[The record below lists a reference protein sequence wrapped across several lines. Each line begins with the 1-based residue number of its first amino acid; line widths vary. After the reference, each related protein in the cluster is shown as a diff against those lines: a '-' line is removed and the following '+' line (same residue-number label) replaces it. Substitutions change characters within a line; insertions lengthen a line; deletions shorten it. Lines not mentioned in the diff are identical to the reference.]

1 VTAEIPPSEWG
12 EESVSLSPGGAS
24 AVSIVLHSDKE
35 VFEETPL
42 VVAEAD
48 AGLLPAA
55 SPSLTLKFLTPE
67 GTVRIDR
74 ISEIEMVEADGR
86 LVEDVTRLFSVADGA
101 IVAVDAAKVIR
112 LLQARSDGCV
122 VLRVDAVDDTKDGI
136 IHASEV
142 ESFIQ

>member
-1 VTAEIPPSEWG
+1 MTAEIPPSEWG